1 VLVVWFLCVR
11 MCVWNWPVQYD
22 DSNKTLLLPCRCDD
36 LKKQFVWVCVT
47 MCDMSRVCWHLTG
60 VYAWLE
66 SMRAR
71 NVCPQLQCE
80 APSLCCVSAYVCVS
94 LVVHVFLFVCAHLYG
109 IFVPSG
115 PLLLKTHQHCH
126 INTTHINTTHINIVT
141 STQHTSTQ
149 HTSTLSHQHN
159 THQHNTHQHCHM
171 YRACIWRRHGPNF
184 LGRYRV
190 W

>member
-1 VLVVWFLCVR
+1 
-11 MCVWNWPVQYD
+11 
-22 DSNKTLLLPCRCDD
+22 
-36 LKKQFVWVCVT
+36 
-47 MCDMSRVCWHLTG
+47 
-60 VYAWLE
+60 
-66 SMRAR
+66 MRAR

-149 HTSTLSHQHN
+149 HTSTLSHVQGMHLEEA
-159 THQHNTHQHCHM
+159 
-171 YRACIWRRHGPNF
+171 RAQFSWTISCVKATRRGWVIVTRREVLPRA
-184 LGRYRV
+184 GDSTTASMMRM
-190 W
+190 